1 MNSHTKSKDC
11 YNKLTKMFLN
21 ETVTY
26 VNWPFYVCGYS
37 IKL

>member
-1 MNSHTKSKDC
+1 MNFYAKSKDC
-11 YNKLTKMFLN
+11 YKMFPN

-26 VNWPFYVCGYS
+26 VNWPAYVCGYS